1 MLKNIFTSFHKKT
14 KRNYL
19 ERMVNKKVHCMNI
32 ARKFS
37 FDYWDGLRKYGFGG
51 YKYIPGLLTLIAKR
65 LIKNYKL
72 KNNSSIL
79 EVGCGKGYLLYEI
92 KKILPGINIS
102 GFDISRYALKNSKI
116 EVKQDLFYHS
126 AQKKYP
132 FRSKKFDLVISLNT
146 LHNLKI
152 FDLLKAVKE
161 IERVGKKKFIV
172 VESYKNVKHL
182 FNLQCWALTAE
193 SFFSNKEWIWLFK
206 KFGYKGDYE
215 FIYFE

>member
-79 EVGCGKGYLLYEI
+79 EVGCGKGYLIYEI